1 MVSIWW
7 VVSVFFLGGV
17 AGMLLWAFLDRA
29 EKNERAARGD
39 VAVTRRHLG
48 PVELDKEWSA

>member
-7 VVSVFFLGGV
+7 VVAVFFLGGV
-17 AGMLLWAFLDRA
+17 AGMLLWAFLDTA

-39 VAVTRRHLG
+39 VSVRRGHLG
-48 PVELDKEWSA
+48 PVESDKEWSA